1 MRGID
6 NAEVRQQVGTL
17 LTLNPEVIKKRN
29 EEASKAPRKI
39 EGYVRDWEL
48 LKDWTMVGCTE
59 ELTREGFFACME
71 VLIGRKSASRIENFR
86 SAIAFRQKADL
97 PNKFQWSQD
106 AGFLDAFKGLVKRAN
121 MVFRAKQ
128 EAGEIRHTKRGS
140 ATIRK
145 VKNIMDWCETH
156 GEKDYGCGF
165 WLAYHA
171 LLRHGELIDLTAAH
185 MRHTTEGVA
194 QIKIVG
200 GKGLPIDHVQ
210 WVTAEGCAQLV
221 QELMKRR
228 GFVFPKWDEKRAN
241 VIIQATAVAYG
252 WDEDVRW
259 VMHSTRRGGA
269 TDMKRDG
276 KSIFDIMETGED
288 SD

>member
-1 MRGID
+1 MKRNMRGID

-128 EAGEIRHTKRGS
+128 KAGEIKHTKRGS
-140 ATIRK
+140 
-145 VKNIMDWCETH
+145 
-156 GEKDYGCGF
+156 EKSRYARYGM
-165 WLAYHA
+165 AS
-171 LLRHGELIDLTAAH
+171 
-185 MRHTTEGVA
+185 
-194 QIKIVG
+194 
-200 GKGLPIDHVQ
+200 
-210 WVTAEGCAQLV
+210 
-221 QELMKRR
+221 
-228 GFVFPKWDEKRAN
+228 
-241 VIIQATAVAYG
+241 
-252 WDEDVRW
+252 RW
-259 VMHSTRRGGA
+259 GR
-269 TDMKRDG
+269 
-276 KSIFDIMETGED
+276 
-288 SD
+288 